1 MQEVINQQGLT
12 WKKPF
17 SNQKNETIYFMNDQA
32 FKELKNSAARKAKEA
47 QATVN
52 REGKREKITRFNS
65 IICEFSIFLCCLL

>member
-17 SNQKNETIYFMNDQA
+17 SNQRNETIYFMNDQA

-52 REGKREKITRFNS
+52 REGQREKIRFNS